1 MAAGETPNGNGGCR
15 CGQVR
20 FAVSGVPMFTAACHC
35 RGCQQMTSS
44 AYSLSSGYSAEAF
57 EVVQGE
63 PVIGG
68 LHGPTRHYF
77 CGHCMSWMFT
87 RPEGMD
93 HFVNVRTTLLDEPPK
108 DEPFMETFT
117 GEALPWAKTGAKHSF
132 EGFPPMERY
141 APLMEEFARLHASG
155 GA

>member
-1 MAAGETPNGNGGCR
+1 MATDETPKGNGGCR

-20 FAVSGVPMFTAACHC
+20 FAVSGAPMFTAACHC
-35 RGCQQMTSS
+35 RGCQLMSSS
-44 AYSLSSGYSAEAF
+44 AYSLSTGYLAAAF

-93 HFVNVRTTLLDEPPK
+93 HFVNVRTTLLDEPPQ
-108 DEPFMETFT
+108 EVPFMETFT
-117 GEALPWAKTGAKHSF
+117 SEALPWANTGAKHSF
-132 EGFPPMERY
+132 ESFPPMESY
-141 APLMEEFARLHASG
+141 APLMEEFARSQAPG

>member
-1 MAAGETPNGNGGCR
+1 M
-15 CGQVR
+15 
-20 FAVSGVPMFTAACHC
+20 S
-35 RGCQQMTSS
+35 SS
-44 AYSLSSGYSAEAF
+44 AYSMSSGYPAAAF

-93 HFVNVRTTLLDEPPK
+93 HFVNVRTTLLDSPPHEP
-108 DEPFMETFT
+108 PFMETFT
-117 GEALPWAKTGAKHSF
+117 GEALPWAMTGAKHSF
-132 EGFPPMERY
+132 EGFPPMESY
-141 APLMEEFARLHASG
+141 GPLMDEFARSHASG
-155 GA
+155 NA